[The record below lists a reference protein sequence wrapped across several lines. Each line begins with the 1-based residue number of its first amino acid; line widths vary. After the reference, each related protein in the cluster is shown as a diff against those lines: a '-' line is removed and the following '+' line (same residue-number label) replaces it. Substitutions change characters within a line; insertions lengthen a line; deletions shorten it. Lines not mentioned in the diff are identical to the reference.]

1 MTIGT
6 GRAFERT
13 GINKIMASFLKENGN
28 AVVTEQIKL
37 QQLGQ
42 ISKGRGGEIR
52 VKVKSRAALRVSGLR
67 HSRRSFLP

>member
-13 GINKIMASFLKENGN
+13 GINKIMASFLKENGD

-42 ISKGRGGEIR
+42 ISKGCGGEI
-52 VKVKSRAALRVSGLR
+52 
-67 HSRRSFLP
+67 